1 MSDKQ
6 PAFGKPW
13 PKIDPAKSAA
23 HWRKLS
29 AAEELY
35 DALKDIYELV
45 MENPVKVARA
55 VGYSDIGPALG
66 RARAALQKANG
77 GAI

>member
-1 MSDKQ
+1 MIEKK

-13 PKIDPAKSAA
+13 QEIDPAKSAA
-23 HWRKLS
+23 HWRKLA

-35 DALKDIYELV
+35 DALAEAEAL
-45 MENPVKVARA
+45 VARHGGGLSKPWEQWLA
-55 VGYSDIGPALG
+55 KAK
-66 RARAALQKANG
+66 AALQKAEG